1 MKNYFTGKAELL
13 LRNLVFGVEDS
24 LVSTTGLLSGV
35 AMAGISAGTIIL
47 TGTILVFVEAFSMAV
62 GSFLSEDVVHEYV
75 IRDKNFYLASMVGGL
90 VMFFSYFIA
99 GYIPLIP
106 YIFFPTIYAFWI
118 SIAAALM
125 ALFLL
130 GAFSAEMFRA
140 HYLRQG
146 MKMFLVGG
154 MAIAIGILV
163 GRLAGHI

>member
-1 MKNYFTGKAELL
+1 MNFFTGKAELL

-35 AMAGISAGTIIL
+35 AIAGVSTGTIIL
-47 TGTILVFVEAFSMAV
+47 TGTILILVEAFSMAV
-62 GSFLSEDVVHEYV
+62 GSFLSEDSVQVYV
-75 IRDKNFYLASMVGGL
+75 MRDKNSYLVSVIGGI

-99 GYIPLIP
+99 GFIPLLP
-106 YIFFPTIYAFWI
+106 YVFFSAVDAFWI
-118 SIAAALM
+118 SIISALI

-130 GAFSAEMFRA
+130 GAFSAEMFKA

-146 MKMFLVGG
+146 VKMLLVGG

-163 GRLAGHI
+163 GRFAGRV